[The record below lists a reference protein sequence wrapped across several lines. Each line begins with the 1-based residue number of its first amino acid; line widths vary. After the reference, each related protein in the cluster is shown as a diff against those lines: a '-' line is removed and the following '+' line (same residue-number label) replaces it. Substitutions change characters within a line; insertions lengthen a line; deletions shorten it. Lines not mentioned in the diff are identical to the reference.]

1 MSILPPRLSALV
13 VPLALALALGACHSW
28 SRRPVA
34 SPEADRDRF
43 LGGPVR
49 VTRAGGPPVV
59 LVGVRIGRDSLFGN
73 ERARP
78 NGRVAIPLSDVRK
91 VEKQRVD
98 LLESAAVA
106 VLAAAAAVTVVALFL
121 SGAECSCIHP

>member
-1 MSILPPRLSALV
+1 MASPRLR
-13 VPLALALALGACHSW
+13 PLAVAISLALALGACHSW

-78 NGRVAIPLSDVRK
+78 YRRVAIPVSDMRK
-91 VEKQRVD
+91 VETQRVD
-98 LLESAAVA
+98 PLETVA
-106 VLAAAAAVTVVALFL
+106 VVMLSAAAAVTVIAVFL
-121 SGAECSCIHP
+121 SGSECSCLGPQP